1 MYYIRCKKCKVDK
14 HENNYQFIE
23 RGAYLVL
30 NSRTCRSCTT
40 NNARIVKELKK
51 LHTKPANGLCQC
63 CGIYSDRLHLDHCHT
78 TGNFRG
84 WLCESCNTGLGKLG
98 DTIDGVLR
106 ALKYL
111 LKIQFVGVTKRQR
124 NKFLSLSKFF

>member
-1 MYYIRCKKCKVDK
+1 
-14 HENNYQFIE
+14 
-23 RGAYLVL
+23 
-30 NSRTCRSCTT
+30 
-40 NNARIVKELKK
+40 
-51 LHTKPANGLCQC
+51 
-63 CGIYSDRLHLDHCHT
+63 
-78 TGNFRG
+78 
-84 WLCESCNTGLGKLG
+84 LCESCNTGLGKLG